1 MDVIAYDSGTGAQ
14 VQLGSI
20 AEQIWTNGFKRTQAR
35 TIQVSKPINAAA
47 PNLFD
52 RLTLMET
59 FQFAAGQSFPDVG
72 SALLQLATFPGTVP
86 TLAHLSF
93 AQGNQIVWLG
103 NCGIEKID
111 LVDKRGALVVFGFS
125 VTGGTWSKSKPF

>member
-72 SALLQLATFPGTVP
+72 SADLGASELRPRQPDRLAGQLR
-86 TLAHLSF
+86 H
-93 AQGNQIVWLG
+93 
-103 NCGIEKID
+103 
-111 LVDKRGALVVFGFS
+111 
-125 VTGGTWSKSKPF
+125 